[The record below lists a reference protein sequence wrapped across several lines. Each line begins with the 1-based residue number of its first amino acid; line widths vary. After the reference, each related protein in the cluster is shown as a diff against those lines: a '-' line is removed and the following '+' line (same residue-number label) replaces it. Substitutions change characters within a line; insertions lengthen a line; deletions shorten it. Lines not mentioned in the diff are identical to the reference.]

1 MVRSW
6 YELPEYVRLRRVN
19 GLRLSPDGSRLVAPV
34 SDIAPDAK
42 SFRSALWEID
52 TAPESEGGRAPR
64 RLTRSTKGESG
75 AEFLPDGSVLFSS
88 GRIDPEAKAED
99 KPKAALW
106 LLPADGGE
114 ARQVASRPGG
124 VGAFTVAR
132 DSGLVAF
139 TGKVLPGA
147 EGEEADTEARKAR
160 EEAGVT
166 AILHEALPVRS
177 WDSDVGP
184 DHPRIFTAAPPEDE
198 DARLGEPRDLT
209 PDAGLSLLGAS
220 PELTPDGSTLL
231 TSWSVPTSG
240 GARRDE
246 VVAVDVATGER
257 RTIAGG
263 PDADFD
269 FGSPAVSPDGTKVL
283 LFADDEGSY
292 DGEPRNATLWI
303 TDLATGEGRD
313 LLPDHELWPRGYVW
327 SADSSTVFL
336 IADENGRRP
345 VFRLD
350 AATGALTRI
359 TGDHGAYSE
368 LNPSPDGRYVYALRD
383 AWDAPPAPVRLDADA
398 TDGQP
403 VHLRTPGSELTMPGT
418 LTEIETTADDGTRIR
433 SWLVLPEEA
442 SADSPAPLML
452 WVHGGPYMSF
462 NGWSWRWNPWLLAA
476 CGYAVLLPDPALST
490 GYGQDMLR
498 RAWGQWGPRTHAD
511 VMAITDAAEA
521 REDIDAERTA
531 MMGGSFGGYMANW
544 IAGHTDRFKAIVS
557 HASLW
562 QLDGFSGTTDYP
574 PVWESEFGT
583 PLAQPERYQLNSPH
597 LHADKIRTPMLVIH
611 GDKDYRV
618 PIGEGLRLWRDLLLH
633 EVDAKFLY
641 FPDENHWILSP
652 GNAQVW
658 YQTIFAFLDHHV
670 HGKEWTKPEL
680 L

>member
-6 YELPEYVRLRRVN
+6 YELPEYVRVHRVN
-19 GLRLSPDGSRLVAPV
+19 GLRLSPDGNRLVAPV
-34 SDIAPDAK
+34 SGLAPDGK

-64 RLTRSTKGESG
+64 RLTRSTKSESS
-75 AEFLPDGSVLFSS
+75 AEFLPDGSLLFGA
-88 GRIDPEAKAED
+88 GRPDPEAGPDD
-99 KPKAALW
+99 KPDTALW

-124 VGAFTVAR
+124 ISSFGVAR
-132 DSGLVAF
+132 DTGLVTF
-139 TGKVLPGA
+139 TANAHPGTEGA
-147 EGEEADTEARKAR
+147 EAEQEARKAR

-166 AILHEALPVRS
+166 AILHESLPIRS
-177 WDSDVGP
+177 WDHDLGP
-184 DHPRIFTAAPPEDE
+184 AYPRHFVADPPKDP

-209 PDAGLSLLGAS
+209 PEAGKQLLHAS
-220 PELTPDGSTLL
+220 GDVTPDGTTLV
-231 TSWSVPTSG
+231 TEWYVPSG
-240 GARRDE
+240 GGASRSEIVTIDT
-246 VVAVDVATGER
+246 ATGER
-257 RTIAGG
+257 GVLVSFEEDDCSA
-263 PDADFD
+263 PV
-269 FGSPAVSPDGTKVL
+269 VSPDGRSVL
-283 LFADDEGSY
+283 FVRGFDGTY
-292 DGEPRNATLWI
+292 GGEPREAALWVV
-303 TDLATGEGRD
+303 DLADGRARH
-313 LLPDHELWPRGYVW
+313 LTPGLELWPRGYAW
-327 SADSSTVFL
+327 SADSSKVFF

-345 VFRLD
+345 IFRVD
-350 AATGALTRI
+350 TASGEVVRI

-383 AWDAPPAPVRLDADA
+383 AWDAPPAPVRLDAD
-398 TDGQP
+398 TVDGRP
-403 VHLRTPGSELTMPGT
+403 VPLRTPGSELQMPGT
-418 LTEIETTADDGTRIR
+418 LTEIETTVEDGTTIR

-442 SADSPAPLML
+442 SESSPAPLML

-476 CGYAVLLPDPALST
+476 RGWAVLLPDPALST

-498 RAWGQWGPRTHAD
+498 RAWGEWGPRVYAD

-521 REDIDAERTA
+521 RDDIDPERTA

-562 QLDGFSGTTDYP
+562 GLDAFSGTTDYS
-574 PVWESEFGT
+574 PVWEREFGT
-583 PLAQPERYQLNSPH
+583 PLEHPERYRLNSPH
-597 LHADKIRTPMLVIH
+597 LHAAKIRTPMLVIH

-618 PIGEGLRLWRDLLLH
+618 PIGEGLRLWRDLMLH

-641 FPDENHWILSP
+641 FPDENHWILTP

-658 YQTIFAFLDHHV
+658 YRTIFAFLDHHV
-670 HGKEWTKPEL
+670 FGKEWVKPDL

>member
-6 YELPEYVRLRRVN
+6 YELPEYLTLRRVN
-19 GLRLSPDGSRLVAPV
+19 GLRLSPDGTRLVAPV
-34 SDIAPDAK
+34 SGLAPDAT

-52 TAPESEGGRAPR
+52 VRPESEGGRAPR
-64 RLTRSTKGESG
+64 RLTRSTKGESV
-75 AEFLPDGSVLFSS
+75 ADFLPDGSVLFTT
-88 GRIDPEAKAED
+88 GRQDPEAKAED
-99 KPKAALW
+99 KPKSALW
-106 LLPADGGE
+106 LLPAEGGE

-139 TGKVLPGA
+139 ASDVLPDS
-147 EGEEADTEARKAR
+147 EDADSDAEARKAR

-177 WDSDVGP
+177 WDSDIGP
-184 DHPRIFTAAPPEDE
+184 DHPRYFVADPPADD

-209 PDAGLSLLGAS
+209 PGAGLALLGSGPA
-220 PELTPDGSTLL
+220 LTPDGATLV
-231 TSWSVPTSG
+231 TGWSVPTER
-240 GARRDE
+240 GASRDD
-246 VVAVDVATGER
+246 VVAIDTATGD
-257 RTIAGG
+257 RTTLAGDPDHEFGG
-263 PDADFD
+263 PL
-269 FGSPAVSPDGTKVL
+269 VSPDGRSVL
-283 LFADDEGSY
+283 LQRGFQGDY
-292 DGEPRNATLWI
+292 DGEPRDHTLWLV
-303 TDLATGEGRD
+303 DLATGEGRD
-313 LLPDHELWPRGYVW
+313 LLAGHELWPRDYAFA
-327 SADSSTVFL
+327 ADSSAVFMA
-336 IADENGRRP
+336 ADQNGRRP
-345 VFRLD
+345 VFRIDLAD
-350 AATGALTRI
+350 GSLTRI
-359 TGDHGAYSE
+359 TGDHGAYSA
-368 LNPSPDGRYVYALRD
+368 LNPSPDGRHVFALRD
-383 AWDAPPAPVRLDADA
+383 AWDAPPAPVRLDAA
-398 TDGQP
+398 TADGEP
-403 VHLRTPGSELTMPGT
+403 VHLRTPGSDLTMPGT

-476 CGYAVLLPDPALST
+476 RGYAVLLPDPALST

-521 REDIDAERTA
+521 REDIDAGRTA

-544 IAGHTDRFKAIVS
+544 IAGHTDRFRAIVS

-562 QLDGFSGTTDYP
+562 ALHGFSAVTDYP
-574 PVWESEFGT
+574 PVWEREFGT
-583 PLAQPERYQLNSPH
+583 PLAQPERYELNSPH
-597 LHADKIRTPMLVIH
+597 LSADRIRTPMLVIH

-618 PIGEGLRLWRDLLLH
+618 PISEGLRLWRDLLLH

-652 GNAQVW
+652 GNARIW
-658 YQTIFAFLDHHV
+658 YETVFAFLDHHV
-670 HGKEWTKPEL
+670 HGKEWARPEL

>member
-19 GLRLSPDGSRLVAPV
+19 GLRLSPDGTRLVAPV
-34 SDIAPDAK
+34 SDISPDAK

-52 TAPESEGGRAPR
+52 VAPETEGGHAPR

-75 AEFLPDGSVLFSS
+75 AEFLPDGSVLFGT
-88 GRIDPEAKAED
+88 GRPDPESASED

-114 ARQVASRPGG
+114 ARQVASTHGG
-124 VGAFTVAR
+124 VGAFGIAR

-139 TGKVLPGA
+139 TGRVLPRSQDQ
-147 EGEEADTEARKAR
+147 EADSEARKAR

-184 DHPRIFTAAPPEDE
+184 DHPRLFIATPPEDE
-198 DARLGEPRDLT
+198 DSRLGEPRDLT
-209 PDAGLSLLGAS
+209 PDAGMALLGAA
-220 PELTPDGSTLL
+220 PEVSPDGSTVYV
-231 TSWSVPTSG
+231 TWSVPTSK
-240 GARRDE
+240 GASRGE
-246 VVAVDVATGER
+246 VVAIDTATGRR
-257 RTIAGG
+257 RTVVGG
-263 PDADFD
+263 PDEALE
-269 FGSPAVSPDGTKVL
+269 FGSPSVSPDGTRL
-283 LFADDEGSY
+283 LVYADSEGEY
-292 DGEPRNATLWI
+292 HGEPRDATLWI
-303 TDLATGEGRD
+303 VDPATGEGRD
-313 LLPDHELWPRGYVW
+313 LLEGHELWPRDYAW
-327 SADSSTVFL
+327 SADSNTVFL
-336 IADENGRRP
+336 VADQNGRRP
-345 VFRLD
+345 VFRVD
-350 AATGALTRI
+350 VASGELTRLA
-359 TGDHGAYSE
+359 GDHGAYSE
-368 LNPSPDGRYVYALRD
+368 LNPSPDGRHVFAMRD
-383 AWDAPPAPVRLDADA
+383 AWDSPPAPVRLDADA
-398 TDGQP
+398 TDGEP
-403 VHLRTPGSELTMPGT
+403 VYLRTPGSELSMPGT

-476 CGYAVLLPDPALST
+476 RGYAVLLPDPALST

-498 RAWGQWGPRTHAD
+498 RAWGKWGPRTHAD

-583 PLAQPERYQLNSPH
+583 PLDRPERYELNSPH

-618 PIGEGLRLWRDLLLH
+618 PIGEGLKLWRDLLLH
-633 EVDAKFLY
+633 EVEAKFLY

-658 YQTIFAFLDHHV
+658 YETIFAFLDHHV
-670 HGKEWTKPEL
+670 HGKEWVKPDL